1 MLTNWYRTMVLAAA
15 AALLA
20 GCAAN
25 PISVAKS
32 AVEHA
37 VEDRTSA
44 DATTDLAIKA
54 SIAAEVIDKMGSDVI
69 AISSDVY
76 EGRVMLTGIVETS
89 SQKAQAGA
97 LAGKIEDV
105 KTVYNELRV
114 TPATKKEKGTVEGFV
129 DDTVVETKIDALL
142 LDAGGVNSRNFRW
155 RSVHGHVDLLGRALS
170 SAELTKAKRVVNGIE
185 GVRSLTSHVE
195 IRPK

>member
-129 DDTVVETKIDALL
+129 DDTVVETKIDDTQMPAM
-142 LDAGGVNSRNFRW
+142 A
-155 RSVHGHVDLLGRALS
+155 A
-170 SAELTKAKRVVNGIE
+170 
-185 GVRSLTSHVE
+185 
-195 IRPK
+195 

>member
-155 RSVHGHVDLLGRALS
+155 RSVHGHVYLLGRALS